1 MKVVRQIV
9 DHSLVKNTTQIL
21 HLLKNLHLSRIAKI
35 SLVLSFLS
43 LVVACASA
51 SVTDLLLSA
60 GGSFCPPKV
69 ETLRENNIDEED
81 FKMIQAN
88 E

>member
-1 MKVVRQIV
+1 LYVSSSSQ
-9 DHSLVKNTTQIL
+9 
-21 HLLKNLHLSRIAKI
+21 
-35 SLVLSFLS
+35 VLSFLS

-69 ETLRENNIDEED
+69 CTRFQLSATMAFLTWFLSFSSSLFNL
-81 FKMIQAN
+81 
-88 E
+88 

>member
-1 MKVVRQIV
+1 MFWRRPSLGVRPNC
-9 DHSLVKNTTQIL
+9 LMPTT
-21 HLLKNLHLSRIAKI
+21 
-35 SLVLSFLS
+35 VLSFLS